1 MDGQLTIGA
10 KTIFEKARLY
20 AHTKVAVE
28 KDMVCSVHELR
39 KWAEKDYL
47 AGYNEATRWRDLV
60 IELPP
65 ADEKVLLK
73 YNDTVKIGY
82 RYKDNSWHIE
92 GLGKVDV
99 GKIMGWKAIIN

>member
-10 KTIFEKARLY
+10 KPY
-20 AHTKVAVE
+20 STKQNFMHNKGRSR

-39 KWAEKDYL
+39 KWAEKDYWQVT
-47 AGYNEATRWRDLV
+47 TRQPVGDLV

-65 ADEKVLLK
+65 VDEKVLLK

-92 GLGKVDV
+92 
-99 GKIMGWKAIIN
+99 A